1 MGLDPF
7 AAVAA
12 SGRVLANSSSGRKL
26 PFVNHWNAYCGGG
39 WTRVTDSQP
48 DELGEPMKIYLLMVL
63 ISTIAALSHYKSKQQ
78 APEQQ
83 A

>member
-1 MGLDPF
+1 LEC
-7 AAVAA
+7 
-12 SGRVLANSSSGRKL
+12 LL
-26 PFVNHWNAYCGGG
+26 LGG